1 MSLLSITVPFHSDET
16 AFSFCSR
23 LAAANGVTNVKDFCW
38 YLGLNHVKIAVGNP
52 EETGKLMQLAGVGDL
67 AGRLL
72 TKDGLFYNV
81 NGQRLSKKSV
91 MRSRLRY
98 CAHCLE
104 EDLQTEGVRRE
115 ARGYGRLTWCVC
127 FLRTCAEHQ
136 TLLRLADQN
145 ELTGSHDVARM
156 IAAELPNMSSSTF
169 PAVSRTNFEDF
180 IEDAVWGRRTSHGW
194 IDEFPLYVVGRL
206 SELVGAALTFG
217 KVYHVEDHPEADWL
231 KAAQVGFDVLKSG
244 QRSFEEFL
252 VSMHGDFWNK
262 KTHTGG
268 RALYGR
274 LYERLAHE
282 TSDRAFDPIRK
293 VMYDVTLDTLPIG
306 PGDEMFGRVTER
318 RIHSVHS
325 AAQEYRIH
333 PKTLRKLLQNANVIL
348 GSDTLT
354 DERTLLPKDEMLA
367 LVDRIRGN
375 LSAQHAAEHIGVSR
389 TAFKVLVRDGHIQNS
404 VGSDQAGMYA
414 LYRPSD
420 LDAFVAKALSHA
432 TCAFNQSAALTSF
445 SETIKRANCKFAEL
459 LGLLFGAKLETV
471 SVHPGRTGL
480 RAIMFNPTEVARYTA
495 LPSQDGMNIVDA
507 AKELNI
513 PSRILRNL
521 IDTGWVVAEWQLN
534 PVKRCRQR
542 YLQPSVV
549 EEFKCDY
556 VSLFNLAKEFR
567 KNVGLIRR
575 QLRPLGIFPSISAEA
590 VGATFYHRSF
600 FRY

>member
-1 MSLLSITVPFHSDET
+1 M
-16 AFSFCSR
+16 
-23 LAAANGVTNVKDFCW
+23 
-38 YLGLNHVKIAVGNP
+38 
-52 EETGKLMQLAGVGDL
+52 
-67 AGRLL
+67 
-72 TKDGLFYNV
+72 
-81 NGQRLSKKSV
+81 
-91 MRSRLRY
+91 
-98 CAHCLE
+98 
-104 EDLQTEGVRRE
+104 
-115 ARGYGRLTWCVC
+115 ARGGLGR
-127 FLRTCAEHQ
+127 Q
-136 TLLRLADQN
+136 LLA
-145 ELTGSHDVARM
+145 VATPDEQGALQASR
-156 IAAELPNMSSSTF
+156 
-169 PAVSRTNFEDF
+169 PAV
-180 IEDAVWGRRTSHGW
+180 
-194 IDEFPLYVVGRL
+194 
-206 SELVGAALTFG
+206 
-217 KVYHVEDHPEADWL
+217 
-231 KAAQVGFDVLKSG
+231 
-244 QRSFEEFL
+244 
-252 VSMHGDFWNK
+252 
-262 KTHTGG
+262 
-268 RALYGR
+268 

-282 TSDRAFDPIRK
+282 TSDSAYDPIRS
-293 VMYDVTLDTLPIG
+293 VMYDVTLGSLPIG

-333 PKTLRKLLQNANVIL
+333 PKTLRKLLKNAKAIV

-375 LSAQHAAEHIGVSR
+375 LSAEHAAEHIGVSR
-389 TAFKVLVRDGHIQNS
+389 PSFKVLVRDGHIQNS
-404 VGSDQAGMYA
+404 AGSHQAAMYA

-420 LDAFVAKALSHA
+420 LDAFVAKVVSHA
-432 TCAFNQSAALTSF
+432 TCAFDQDAGLTSF

-471 SVHPGRTGL
+471 SVHPGRSGL
-480 RAIMFNPTEVARYTA
+480 RAIMFNPTEVARHTA

-507 AKELNI
+507 AKVLNI
-513 PSRILRNL
+513 PSQILRNL

-549 EEFKCDY
+549 EEFKRDY

-575 QLRPLGIFPSISAEA
+575 HLRPLGIFPSISAEA